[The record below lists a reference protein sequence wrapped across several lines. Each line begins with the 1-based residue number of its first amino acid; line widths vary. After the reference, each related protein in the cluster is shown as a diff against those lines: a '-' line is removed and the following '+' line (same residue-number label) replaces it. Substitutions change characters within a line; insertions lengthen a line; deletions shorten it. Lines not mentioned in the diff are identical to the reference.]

1 MADSDWTC
9 DANDAVHLT
18 LVQPGAEKPQTLS
31 TFHPQF
37 TYPIFGDEETIF
49 GYKGLI
55 IRLRFAAHDL
65 RPHVHISYDE
75 KFKAV
80 ADAAPVDLNKT
91 LKDWIP
97 GSAFTS
103 LSDYEKAIQNDE
115 NAKDFVPPG
124 KLVHSYTTKGRN
136 YEIWS
141 GSLADPAVR
150 ALLARAQV
158 FVSFFIEAGTPLELD
173 DPEWTLERWT
183 VYFIYEKVTPPT
195 PSASQYSVVGYAT
208 TYRWWFYK
216 RDPLEQPTTKNDP
229 FPLPEVSVSQLPSRL
244 RIAQFLI
251 LPPHQSSGHG
261 THLYTTIH
269 NACFD
274 DPTVEELT
282 VEDPNEAFD
291 ALRDTVDYHI
301 LRPEFIKHKVNI
313 NPNPYGLEKIK
324 KRPRIVP
331 TAAIIPTKL
340 LHDIRASYKI
350 ASTQFAHIME
360 MFLLGQIPIKH
371 RTAGGA
377 NITRLLVKKHN
388 AEDENDRRYY
398 WWRMLVKQRL
408 YKRSRDVLIQLDLS
422 DRIQK
427 LEETVTN
434 VEEGYESLLKAF
446 NAREES
452 LQARKEEAKELL
464 EAREAAGEG
473 SANGSSSRSK
483 RKYTVIED
491 EEDDDDEEGAKRAK
505 V

>member
-1 MADSDWTC
+1 MLCAGTC

-97 GSAFTS
+97 GCMCVPSFVRPSPRAVIGISDDLWLAAAFTS

-183 VYFIYEKVTPPT
+183 VYF
-195 PSASQYSVVGYAT
+195 
-208 TYRWWFYK
+208 
-216 RDPLEQPTTKNDP
+216 
-229 FPLPEVSVSQLPSRL
+229 
-244 RIAQFLI
+244 
-251 LPPHQSSGHG
+251 
-261 THLYTTIH
+261 
-269 NACFD
+269 
-274 DPTVEELT
+274 
-282 VEDPNEAFD
+282 
-291 ALRDTVDYHI
+291 
-301 LRPEFIKHKVNI
+301 
-313 NPNPYGLEKIK
+313 
-324 KRPRIVP
+324 
-331 TAAIIPTKL
+331 
-340 LHDIRASYKI
+340 
-350 ASTQFAHIME
+350 M
-360 MFLLGQIPIKH
+360 
-371 RTAGGA
+371 
-377 NITRLLVKKHN
+377 
-388 AEDENDRRYY
+388 
-398 WWRMLVKQRL
+398 
-408 YKRSRDVLIQLDLS
+408 
-422 DRIQK
+422 
-427 LEETVTN
+427 
-434 VEEGYESLLKAF
+434 
-446 NAREES
+446 
-452 LQARKEEAKELL
+452 
-464 EAREAAGEG
+464 
-473 SANGSSSRSK
+473 
-483 RKYTVIED
+483 
-491 EEDDDDEEGAKRAK
+491 
-505 V
+505 